1 MNVFWSLNGFVIFYF
16 LSVINIIMI
25 NDIKNFMNIVEAAG
39 VPGVKQYERDETK
52 ITAQIDSKLGPKFD
66 RLVDDLQTVDNLKAQ
81 LKQMQDTT
89 KTQTRQDVAFLFDV
103 EDAVFT
109 RVIETKNVILEISK
123 DPKPTESPQYK
134 KILEALEKHLTPD
147 LIEVLEKLKEEHK
160 TITQK
165 DPAVR
170 YRFKEDEES
179 EIDMNSFTD
188 WIESYDKKLDLIKQY
203 L

>member
-1 MNVFWSLNGFVIFYF
+1 
-16 LSVINIIMI
+16 MI

-52 ITAQIDSKLGPKFD
+52 ITAQIDNKLGPKFD

-123 DPKPTESPQYK
+123 DPKPTGSPQYK

-165 DPAVR
+165 DPAVK
-170 YRFKEDEES
+170 YRFKEDEEGG
-179 EIDMNSFTD
+179 IDISSFTD
-188 WIESYDKKLDLIKQY
+188 WIKSYDKKLDLVKQY

>member
-1 MNVFWSLNGFVIFYF
+1 
-16 LSVINIIMI
+16 MI

-165 DPAVR
+165 DPAVK
-170 YRFKEDEES
+170 YRFKEDVSDEL
-179 EIDMNSFTD
+179 DLDPVKQWLDT
-188 WIESYDKKLDLIKQY
+188 YDRKLDLVKQY

>member
-1 MNVFWSLNGFVIFYF
+1 
-16 LSVINIIMI
+16 MI
-25 NDIKNFMNIVEAAG
+25 DDIKNFLNIVEAAG
-39 VPGVKQYERDETK
+39 VKQYTRDETK

-165 DPAVR
+165 DPAVK
-170 YRFKEDEES
+170 YRFKEDVSDEL
-179 EIDMNSFTD
+179 DLD
-188 WIESYDKKLDLIKQY
+188 PVKQWLDAYDRKLDLVKQY

>member
-1 MNVFWSLNGFVIFYF
+1 
-16 LSVINIIMI
+16 
-25 NDIKNFMNIVEAAG
+25 MNIVEEAG

>member
-1 MNVFWSLNGFVIFYF
+1 
-16 LSVINIIMI
+16 MI
-25 NDIKNFMNIVEAAG
+25 DDIKNFLNIVEAAG
-39 VPGVKQYERDETK
+39 VPGVKRYDRDETK

-66 RLVDDLQTVDNLKAQ
+66 RLVKDLEKVDTLK
-81 LKQMQDTT
+81 KQVKELQDQT
-89 KTQTRQDVAFLFDV
+89 KTQTRQDIAFLFDV

-147 LIEVLEKLKEEHK
+147 LIEVLEKLKKEHL
-160 TITQK
+160 TVVQK
-165 DPAVR
+165 DPAVK
-170 YRFKEDEES
+170 YKFKEDVSDEL
-179 EIDMNSFTD
+179 DLDPVKD
-188 WIESYDKKLDLIKQY
+188 WLDTYDRKLDVIKQH

>member
-1 MNVFWSLNGFVIFYF
+1 
-16 LSVINIIMI
+16 MI

-165 DPAVR
+165 DPAVK
-170 YRFKEDEES
+170 YRVKEDGAS
-179 EIDMNSFTD
+179 EIDMSSFTD
-188 WIESYDKKLDLIKQY
+188 WIESYDRKLDLVKQY

>member
-1 MNVFWSLNGFVIFYF
+1 
-16 LSVINIIMI
+16 MI
-25 NDIKNFMNIVEAAG
+25 DDIKNFMNIVEAAG
-39 VPGVKQYERDETK
+39 VPGVKQYDRDDTK

-147 LIEVLEKLKEEHK
+147 LVEVLKKLKEEHK

-165 DPAVR
+165 DPAVK
-170 YRFKEDEES
+170 YKFKEDEAS
-179 EIDMNSFTD
+179 EIDMSSFTG
-188 WIESYDKKLDLIKQY
+188 WIESYDKKLDLVKQY